1 MRSSKVIGYPAIL
14 SFSQALETVL
24 GNIYS
29 FEQLFYK
36 KKGAGCSRWVLV
48 WPRRYSQWPPSDF
61 WKKFRKLS
69 NTFQHPWV
77 LNNTNMALR
86 LWYCLYSVCTQ
97 KLAVQLFNLFKWIRE
112 RSGNIETNNQ
122 THKNVWENQMI
133 EICWLRLRGQVKGKT
148 TSCFLC
154 SNMGKMSGKFTVMLK
169 KKEQKQQII
178 PLCTVES
185 R

>member
-29 FEQLFYK
+29 FERLFYK

-48 WPRRYSQWPPSDF
+48 WPRRFSQWPPSDF
-61 WKKFRKLS
+61 WKKFRKSS

-77 LNNTNMALR
+77 LNNTNTALR

-122 THKNVWENQMI
+122 THECLRKSDDWGLLI
-133 EICWLRLRGQVKGKT
+133 EIEGSGQGKNH
-148 TSCFLC
+148 FL
-154 SNMGKMSGKFTVMLK
+154 FFMLK
-169 KKEQKQQII
+169 YGQNE
-178 PLCTVES
+178 C
-185 R
+185 